1 LVKNPDILKTMG
13 ERKNHQF
20 LVGFALETQHEE
32 ENAKTKLEKKNLDM
46 IVLNSL
52 RDTGAG
58 FKSDTNKIKII
69 TKTEVKEFN
78 LKSKNEVAEDILNFA
93 EEQILK

>member
-1 LVKNPDILKTMG
+1 
-13 ERKNHQF
+13 
-20 LVGFALETQHEE
+20 
-32 ENAKTKLEKKNLDM
+32 M